1 MDYFSDY
8 LNVKW
13 WVGALLNFV
22 IGVVLLA
29 AFKLV
34 PRLGMQWMRNGR
46 VKRLKRIRRIRF
58 NSVAVNYEIMIS
70 GVYFVLFLISIVL
83 TVCLIAA
90 TGYSGE
96 VKLTYVPLVTAM
108 YAAPVF
114 VFEVLWLEQNFFV
127 KMLISF
133 NPYSHKGKKRIDRS
147 TPRSVRRDKE
157 RALRRSQLGALKYRQ
172 A

>member
-1 MDYFSDY
+1 MDYFSDF
-8 LNVKW
+8 LSVKW
-13 WVGALLNFV
+13 WVSACLNVV

-29 AFKLV
+29 VFKLV
-34 PRLGMQWMRNGR
+34 PRLGMQWMQSGR
-46 VKRLKRIRRIRF
+46 VKRLKKIRRIRF
-58 NSVAVNYEIMIS
+58 NSVAVNHEIMTS
-70 GVYFVLFLISIVL
+70 GVYFVLFLISVVL
-83 TVCLIAA
+83 TVCLIAF
-90 TGYSGE
+90 TGYAGE
-96 VKLTYVPLVTAM
+96 VKMTYVPFVVSL

-127 KMLISF
+127 RMLIRF

-157 RALRRSQLGALKYRQ
+157 RALRRSELGSLKYRQ